1 MNRLF
6 GNTSLIPDLK
16 SSVFFAVLSSSL
28 FIISCGLKTSAV
40 NSRNV
45 MTQPQ
50 TTLIDEVEGNILVR
64 LNAQDS
70 DRLSKSFSKVV
81 IQPTDKPPAP
91 DAVKSYSSSTEDL
104 KIDCADSNAVGVSKS
119 CTVTVKRKPTS
130 SENTLQSDDST
141 GEHMFHLRKLIDV
154 KRLYSSLAVKE
165 WDLQGSTYKRFSTT
179 DNKMILE
186 CILDDERSRCSIF
199 LSNGQS
205 DDFSD

>member
-1 MNRLF
+1 MK
-6 GNTSLIPDLK
+6 GNIK
-16 SSVFFAVLSSSL
+16 SCFFFTVLSSSL
-28 FIISCGLKTSAV
+28 FIISCGLKNSAV
-40 NSRNV
+40 NSRTV

-50 TTLIDEVEGNILVR
+50 TTLIDAVEGNILVR

-91 DAVKSYSSSTEDL
+91 DAVNSYSSSTEDL
-104 KIDCADSNAVGVSKS
+104 KIDCAAGNAAGVSKS
-119 CTVTVKRKPTS
+119 CTVSLKSKPS
-130 SENTLQSDDST
+130 SPENTLQSDESS

-154 KRLYSSLAVKE
+154 KRLYSSLTVKE
-165 WDLQGSTYKRFSTT
+165 WDLQGSTYKRFSTS